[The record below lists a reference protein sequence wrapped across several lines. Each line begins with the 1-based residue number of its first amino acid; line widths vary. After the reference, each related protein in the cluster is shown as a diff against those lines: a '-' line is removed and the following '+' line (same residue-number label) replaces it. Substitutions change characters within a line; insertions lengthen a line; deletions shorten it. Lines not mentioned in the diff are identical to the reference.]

1 VDHVRGRVPCLYVR
15 MVVSETARS
24 AVRVAAVQGAA
35 KTRVPRV
42 DASMVAVMVAVVAA
56 VVVVVVV
63 AVAVVVAVVVVVAMV
78 VAVAVRAVNV
88 REE

>member
-35 KTRVPRV
+35 KTRVSRV
-42 DASMVAVMVAVVAA
+42 DASMVAVTVAVVAA

-63 AVAVVVAVVVVVAMV
+63 AVAVVAVVAMV
-78 VAVAVRAVNV
+78 VAMAVRAVNV